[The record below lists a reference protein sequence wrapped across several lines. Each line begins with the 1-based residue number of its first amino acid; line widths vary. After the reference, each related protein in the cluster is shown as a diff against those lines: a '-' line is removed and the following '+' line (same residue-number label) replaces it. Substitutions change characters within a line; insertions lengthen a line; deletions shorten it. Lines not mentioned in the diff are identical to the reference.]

1 MQQTAN
7 SIARIFHMP
16 SEEIIYLHFKIKDKA
31 FALYEQGYNQD
42 NLDCAIWLSEKAVE
56 ISSLVMAA
64 MKNKH
69 KDNCDEYLRVIGMP
83 YPGTKFYYPTHPT
96 AEKLIAILERQG
108 KILQAEYIANK
119 VASEGWGSGTYIE
132 LSDM

>member
-83 YPGTKFYYPTHPT
+83 YPGTT